1 MDGMAAAIKNAF
13 IFNPPKVAADY
24 KLVATQKSF
33 TDWSLNMKTV
43 FSILMVLAISVAVAA
58 GQSQV
63 KKESVAGIQNLS
75 KIESTVACAGAI
87 TPASVAEIKKMGYAS
102 IINLRQATEPGADIE
117 AETAAAKAANITYYH
132 VPFNGAQPDAAAVD
146 QFLKAITTRGAEPAF
161 IHCSGG
167 NRAAAMWFVKRS
179 LVDKWDTNRA
189 MAEATELG
197 FTAQPLKNFMM
208 EYVKTHAK

>member
-1 MDGMAAAIKNAF
+1 
-13 IFNPPKVAADY
+13 
-24 KLVATQKSF
+24 
-33 TDWSLNMKTV
+33 MKTA
-43 FSILMVLAISVAVAA
+43 FSILMILAISVAVAA

-146 QFLKAITTRGAEPAF
+146 QSLRTNSPATPHCAPCGRIIASPHSAATTGGTSGVHRGRRMSSVA
-161 IHCSGG
+161 S
-167 NRAAAMWFVKRS
+167 AA
-179 LVDKWDTNRA
+179 
-189 MAEATELG
+189 
-197 FTAQPLKNFMM
+197 
-208 EYVKTHAK
+208 